1 MAGYESH
8 NLENKNLPIIFHYDV
23 IKRAKAR
30 SDGHWHSNVE
40 MLFCTSGCGKVMCNS
55 VEYDIEKGNL
65 VVINSNVRHTT
76 WTTGKVPLEFYCL
89 IIDAGFLMSNG
100 INVEEIEYEYLIN
113 SENAKK
119 IYSRI
124 IDEIKTEEEYSI
136 PAIRAEVLNL
146 MVYLSRF
153 HSATGNFEKRT
164 NLADD
169 ENIKLALSYIKAN
182 LSSKLTLDEVADEVG
197 LSKHYFSRRF
207 KKITGMTFVSF
218 VNALRCRTAKKM
230 LSKNEYSIHEIAVK
244 CGFENDSYF
253 SKTFK
258 SIMGCLPSECIK
270 MPSEEDDIH
279 RVNNT

>member
-1 MAGYESH
+1 MAGYEPH
-8 NLENKNLPIIFHYDV
+8 NLENRNLPIIFHYDV
-23 IKRAKAR
+23 IKRTR
-30 SDGHWHSNVE
+30 SRSAGHWHGNIE
-40 MLFCTSGCGKVMCNS
+40 ILFCTSGSGKVMCNS
-55 VEYDIEKGNL
+55 AECNIEKGDL

-76 WTTGKVPLEFYCL
+76 WTIGKTALEFYCL
-89 IIDAGFLMSNG
+89 IIDTGFLTSNG
-100 INVEEIEYEYLIN
+100 IEVEGIEYEYLIN
-113 SENAKK
+113 SEKAKS
-119 IYSRI
+119 IYSKI
-124 IDEIKTEEEYSI
+124 VDEIKTQEEYSI

-153 HSATGNFEKRT
+153 HSAASNPETRS
-164 NLADD
+164 NLMDD
-169 ENIKLALSYIKAN
+169 ENIKLALNYIKAN
-182 LSSKLTLDEVADEVG
+182 LASKLTLDEVADEVG

-207 KKITGMTFVSF
+207 KKITGMTFVTF
-218 VNALRCRTAKKM
+218 VNSLRCRSAKNM
-230 LSKNEYSIHEIAVK
+230 LSKNEFSIHEVAVK